1 MRQQSLQPHIQRF
14 LHRFRISARELLLLL
29 LLLLLALGNFATAP
43 NRLCWLKLSLFC
55 SVTAL
60 VVAFLSLAFSFL
72 DGSRRLYPDRSRLK
86 RSRMTL

>member
-1 MRQQSLQPHIQRF
+1 MRQQSLQPHIQWF

-29 LLLLLALGNFATAP
+29 LTLRNFATAL

-55 SVTAL
+55 SITAL

>member
-29 LLLLLALGNFATAP
+29 LLLALRNFATAP